1 MSRIPDTDVRV
12 FVDYYRSL
20 NHAEQ
25 DALADAVTYVG
36 SAKAFPAL
44 WEMPEYEAVKANPAW
59 VRWRKLK
66 SSRAMHNRS
75 LRYMGAMEARGWMGL
90 ARMERATGKPVSVPR
105 AVEDYGESLHV
116 VMAPERRKRV
126 RNVLLALMAA
136 RARPRGGG
144 EWDHVGVI
152 DGVDVTVRARYSA
165 RLVQLEY
172 AVAVQSRSPAV
183 SFEGLSFDA
192 ALCDGLGW
200 WDFIVAENVDDV
212 MDLFRDLVRW
222 VAELPRRLPEGCLDA
237 QRR

>member
-1 MSRIPDTDVRV
+1 MSRIPDTEVRV

-20 NHAEQ
+20 NHSEQ

-36 SAKAFPAL
+36 SARAFPAL

-59 VRWRKLK
+59 VRWRQLK
-66 SSRAMHNRS
+66 FSRRMHVQS
-75 LRYMGAMEARGWMGL
+75 LRYVGAMEARNWMEL
-90 ARMERATGKPVSVPR
+90 ARLERATGKPVSVPR
-105 AVEDYGESLHV
+105 ALEEYGESLHV

-126 RNVLLALMAA
+126 RDVLRQLMAA
-136 RARPRGGG
+136 EAKSQGDGQ
-144 EWDHVGVI
+144 WDYVGVI
-152 DGVDVTVRARYSA
+152 GGVDVTVHTRFSK
-165 RLVQLEY
+165 RLVQLDY
-172 AVAVQSRSPAV
+172 NVAVQSRSPAV

-192 ALCDGLGW
+192 VLCDGIGW
-200 WDFIVAENVDDV
+200 WDFIVDENLDDA